1 MKQVPNI
8 LTLLNLVFGC
18 LAIVCI
24 LQSGLTFTTDET
36 GQSLVILPEN
46 LYWASVFIGCAAVI
60 DFLDGFVARLFKASS
75 ALGAQLDSL
84 SDVVSFGVAPGLIIY
99 EFLRLSFSQ
108 QPNGLDVSTAWL
120 FPAFIV
126 PCAGAYRLARFN
138 VDTSQS
144 TGFKGVPIPAAGL
157 LIASFPL
164 IWFYSNTPAIVSLF
178 VNQWFWYAV
187 IVIVSY
193 LMVST
198 LPMLA
203 LKFKSASIKTLM
215 PFIIIA
221 VIAIISGFL
230 FGWLAVPLSFIAYV
244 ILSLIFKPKTTHE
257 I

>member
-1 MKQVPNI
+1 MKQIPNI
-8 LTLLNLVFGC
+8 LTLVNLAFGC
-18 LAIVCI
+18 LAIVSV
-24 LQSGLTFTTDET
+24 LQAGLTFTTDET

-46 LYWASVFIGCAAVI
+46 IYWASVFIGCAAII

-84 SDVVSFGVAPGLIIY
+84 CDVVSFGVAPGLIIY
-99 EFLRLSFSQ
+99 EFLRLSYSQ
-108 QPNGLDVSTAWL
+108 QPDGLDVSTTWL
-120 FPAFIV
+120 LPAFIV

-138 VDTSQS
+138 IDASQS

-164 IWFYSNTPAIVSLF
+164 IWFYSNTPSIVSLF
-178 VNQWFWYAV
+178 INQWFWYAV

-193 LMVST
+193 LMIST

-203 LKFKSASIKTLM
+203 LKFKNASIKALM

-221 VIAIISGFL
+221 VVAIVSGFL

-244 ILSLIFKPKTTHE
+244 ILSLIFKPKTIHE
-257 I
+257 V

>member
-1 MKQVPNI
+1 MKQIPNI

-18 LAIVCI
+18 LAIVCV
-24 LQSGLTFTTDET
+24 LQAGLTFTTDET

-46 LYWASVFIGCAAVI
+46 IYWASVFIGCAAVI

-84 SDVVSFGVAPGLIIY
+84 CDVVSFGVAPGLIIY

-108 QPNGLDVSTAWL
+108 LPGGLDVSAVWL
-120 FPAFIV
+120 LPSFIV

-138 VDTSQS
+138 IDAAQS

-164 IWFYSNTPAIVSLF
+164 IWFYSNTASIISLF
-178 VNQWFWYAV
+178 LNQWFWYAV

-193 LMVST
+193 LMIST

-203 LKFKSASIKTLM
+203 LKFKNASIQALM
-215 PFIIIA
+215 PFIIISVVA
-221 VIAIISGFL
+221 VVSGFL
-230 FGWLAVPLSFIAYV
+230 FGWLAVPLSFNAYV
-244 ILSLIFKPKTTHE
+244 ILSLIFKPKN
-257 I
+257 IA